1 MLKHLPKRKK
11 ADSGSDHYF
20 QKGRIRQQEMTKS
33 ADKLLDDYIEDGD
46 EKKIPNSDS
55 KRKSRKKRKKEVLK

>member
-20 QKGRIRQQEMTKS
+20 QKGRIRQEEMTKS
-33 ADKLLDDYIEDGD
+33 ADKLLDDYIEDSEGGSS
-46 EKKIPNSDS
+46 KKKMQKAKPNG
-55 KRKSRKKRKKEVLK
+55 KKK